1 MFDGQLNSFDMC
13 SMVISGTDWFEVP
26 IPYIFGLF
34 FRPICNGEYPHKSYS
49 QKYGTFTYLHVLDPE
64 DLPLLKN
71 RLNIYGRYLFWPVN
85 DGYMMVIYVICVYIY
100 IYSILFLVLLMIFV
114 GSPSLAICRHPR
126 WMGFSG
132 NKIYPT
138 HIPCFREYL
147 CSKNGNYRGC
157 CICWTNPVLKIISLN
172 LIYI

>member
-13 SMVISGTDWFEVP
+13 SMVISGTDWLEVP

-100 IYSILFLVLLMIFV
+100 IYIYLFHFIPGFTHDLCWFTLSSNLQTSKMDGFSLEIRYTPHTFHVLENIFV
-114 GSPSLAICRHPR
+114 QKMATIEAVAYVGQTQ
-126 WMGFSG
+126 F
-132 NKIYPT
+132 
-138 HIPCFREYL
+138 
-147 CSKNGNYRGC
+147 
-157 CICWTNPVLKIISLN
+157 
-172 LIYI
+172 